1 MRFPEVNRTKFQIE
15 ISRSQSNRYQ
25 IEIFQKNI
33 DMQTIPLSQILQMN
47 PIVRPIDLA
56 GADVWIR
63 VPDEETFL
71 KAKPTLRKYS
81 DPLTEFPRP
90 LRHWKVRTH
99 TEPIR
104 LYVFVADSRT
114 VWTAEGYDFE
124 IEYLEDV
131 IDTFGADNVKVSC
144 RNIDARKKGR

>member
-1 MRFPEVNRTKFQIE
+1 
-15 ISRSQSNRYQ
+15 
-25 IEIFQKNI
+25 
-33 DMQTIPLSQILQMN
+33 MQTIPLSQILQMN
-47 PIVRPIDLA
+47 PIERPIDLA
-56 GADVWIR
+56 GVNVWIR
-63 VPDEETFL
+63 LPDEETFL
-71 KAKPTLRKYS
+71 KVKPTLRKYI

-124 IEYLEDV
+124 IENLEDMV
-131 IDTFGADNVKVSC
+131 DTFGADNLKVSC
-144 RNIDARKKGR
+144 RNIDIR